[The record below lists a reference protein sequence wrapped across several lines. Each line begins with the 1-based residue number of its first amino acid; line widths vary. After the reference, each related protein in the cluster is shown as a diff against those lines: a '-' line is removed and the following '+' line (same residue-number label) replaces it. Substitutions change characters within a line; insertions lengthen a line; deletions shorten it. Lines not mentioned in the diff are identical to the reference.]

1 MGLSVAGFLGLLI
14 AVALLRGVELVI
26 SRRNQHR
33 LEAQG
38 VSRANEPH
46 FHWMVLLHTA
56 VLAGAALE
64 VLLLNRPLI
73 PVLAILMGTLFAL
86 ANALRWWVI
95 RTLGT
100 HWNVRVMDSVSL
112 GVISSGPFR
121 FVRHPNYAAVLV
133 ELVSLPLIHTAWLTA
148 LISSAG
154 HAWVL
159 SRRLAVEEAV
169 LLRNGDYRATVAHR
183 PRFVPRLFDKRAT
196 PLQPRQRDLPT
207 DREQGL

>member
-1 MGLSVAGFLGLLI
+1 MDLSVAGFLALLI
-14 AVALLRGVELVI
+14 AVALLRGVELMI

-38 VSRANEPH
+38 VSRADEPH
-46 FHWMVLLHTA
+46 FRWMVLLHSA

-64 VLLLNRPLI
+64 VLLLNRPFI
-73 PVLAILMGTLFAL
+73 PALAILMGTLFAL

-100 HWNVRVMDSVSL
+100 HWNVQVMDSVSL
-112 GVISSGPFR
+112 GVITSGPFR
-121 FVRHPNYAAVLV
+121 LVRHPNYAAVFI
-133 ELVSLPLIHTAWLTA
+133 ELAALPLIHTAWLTA
-148 LISSAG
+148 LVGSAG

-169 LLRNGDYRATVAHR
+169 LLRNRHYRATVAHR
-183 PRFVPRLFDKRAT
+183 PRFVPRLFARHAT
-196 PLQPRQRDLPT
+196 LAQRQRRDLPAE
-207 DREQGL
+207 REHGS